1 MVERICPRC
10 EAGNPSEQAYCGHC
24 GLLLQPGASGAAPA
38 SGAAHRLARRVGAP
52 LAQRSVRLPVQW
64 KQASKVVALGVAS
77 IAAEV
82 GLAWLQQRQQAQSQ
96 ALARPQSEA
105 ARVLAVGRRIRTTWR
120 NGQLYERVD
129 EQVLWMAPDETRR

>member
-10 EAGNPSEQAYCGHC
+10 EAGNPGEQAYCGDC
-24 GLLLQPGASGAAPA
+24 GLRLQPGALSAAPSD
-38 SGAAHRLARRVGAP
+38 SGTGLARRGATP
-52 LAQRSVRLPVQW
+52 LALRSVRLPAQW

-82 GLAWLQQRQQAQSQ
+82 GLAWLQQRHQAQQ
-96 ALARPQSEA
+96 GQQLARPQGEA
-105 ARVLAVGRRIRTTWR
+105 GRVLAVGRRIRTTWR

-129 EQVLWMAPDETRR
+129 EQVLWMAPDEPRR